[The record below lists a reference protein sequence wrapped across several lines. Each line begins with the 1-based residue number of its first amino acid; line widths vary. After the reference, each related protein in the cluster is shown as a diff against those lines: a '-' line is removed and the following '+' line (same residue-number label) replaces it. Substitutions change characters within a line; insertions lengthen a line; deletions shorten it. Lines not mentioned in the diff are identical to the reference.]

1 MTVPVVT
8 YPITLVDLT
17 HIADAACEL
26 DAYKDMLADK
36 PIEQARVRELVG
48 ILHSLAERAAGAACD
63 LVYQP
68 EEGPMLDY
76 EAIKQFYFT
85 KGAADFS
92 GRGRFESAFYHTV
105 LMVFEQ
111 GLRAGEGNGRQQKA
125 LATLAKY
132 FTSGNCIPVDQATIK
147 AVDFWRITGMAHN
160 ACGEPGHD

>member
-8 YPITLVDLT
+8 YPVTLADLT

-36 PIEQARVRELVG
+36 PAEQARVQALVG

-68 EEGPMLDY
+68 ESGPMLDY
-76 EAIKQFYFT
+76 EAIKQFYFA

-111 GLRAGEGNGRQQKA
+111 GLRVGDR
-125 LATLAKY
+125 
-132 FTSGNCIPVDQATIK
+132 
-147 AVDFWRITGMAHN
+147 RR
-160 ACGEPGHD
+160 